1 MALAWKVNW
10 LENGWIN
17 LFRVCW
23 QCCQLLLW
31 NVELWKQKLQ
41 RTFCFTLTVGNTLLK
56 SSTNEMKWKETGYR
70 PDVCH
75 WELSWKNWGIV
86 LSGTVWLKLTNS
98 WQVAL
103 LTFFPKRL
111 FPKILLRSEV
121 QWFQQYC
128 LHNSIGHLNGYRV
141 EHPNQLFFSKI
152 LSAKEMIQNVLE
164 SCQ

>member
-1 MALAWKVNW
+1 MKNVGIRFN
-10 LENGWIN
+10 I
-17 LFRVCW
+17 CW
-23 QCCQLLLW
+23 QHCSL
-31 NVELWKQKLQ
+31 V
-41 RTFCFTLTVGNTLLK
+41 
-56 SSTNEMKWKETGYR
+56 TNEMKWKETSYR

-75 WELSWKNWGIV
+75 WELFWKNWDIV
-86 LSGTVWLKLTNS
+86 LSDTVWLKLTNS
-98 WQVAL
+98 WPMAL

-152 LSAKEMIQNVLE
+152 LSAKIKNVF
-164 SCQ
+164 QVVNRWQF